1 MSSEKV
7 SDPLSPA
14 GVCPFHG
21 ERGSDQ
27 VKRSFPFP
35 RTDPFAPPPEY
46 VELRAKCPVAPVS
59 IWDGSTAWLLTRYDD
74 VRQVLSDTRFSSDPF
89 KAGYPHQN
97 AGIGV
102 TRQKYRALVSL
113 DPPEHAP
120 QRRLLTGEF
129 TAKRMEPLRP
139 KITKIAEGL
148 IDGML
153 AKGGGV
159 DLVEEYALPIPT
171 QVICELLGVPY
182 EDRAYFHDRMRLITL
197 NSTPVDVSLKAVTEL
212 CDGFLGD
219 LIHRKNAD
227 PQDDLLSRLAVNYM
241 RTNVLAHHDV
251 VSISRSLLSA
261 GHETAA
267 SIIGLGT
274 LLFLQHPEQI
284 EALRQEPKLITAAVE
299 EVLRFVGITQS
310 GRRRIATADVEVNG
324 QLIRAGEGVIALD
337 DSAGRD
343 ESAFKDAHRFDI
355 RRSDSRHH
363 IAFGYGVHQCLG
375 QALARI
381 ELEIAFLTLFTR
393 IPKLRMAV
401 PLEQIRFKSDVFI
414 YGAHHVP
421 VTW

>member
-7 SDPLSPA
+7 SDPVSPA
-14 GVCPFHG
+14 GVCPFQG
-21 ERGSDQ
+21 EQGSDQ

-59 IWDGSTAWLLTRYDD
+59 LWDGSTAWLLTRYED

-89 KAGYPHQN
+89 KLGYPHQN
-97 AGIGV
+97 AGLGL
-102 TRQKYRALVSL
+102 TRKKYRAMVSL
-113 DPPEHAP
+113 DPPEHGP

-129 TAKRMEPLRP
+129 TLKRMEPLRT

-153 AKGGGV
+153 AKGAPV

-171 QVICELLGVPY
+171 LVICELLGVPY
-182 EDRAYFHDRMRLITL
+182 EDRAYFHERMQLITL
-197 NSTPVDVSLKAVTEL
+197 NSTPAEVSLQAATEL

-219 LIHRKNAD
+219 LIQRKNAD
-227 PQDDLLSRLAVNYM
+227 PEDDLLSRLIVNHM
-241 RTNVLAHHDV
+241 RTGTLTHQDV

-274 LLFLQHPEQI
+274 LVFLQHPEQI
-284 EALRQEPKLITAAVE
+284 EALRQEPELITAAVE
-299 EVLRFVGITQS
+299 EVLRFVGVTHS

-324 QLIRAGEGVIALD
+324 KLIRAGEGVIALD

-355 RRSDSRHH
+355 RRPDSRHH
-363 IAFGYGVHQCLG
+363 MAFGYGIHQCLG

-381 ELEIAFLTLFTR
+381 ELQIAFLTLFTR
-393 IPKLRMAV
+393 IPTLRMDV
-401 PLEQIRFKSDVFI
+401 PVEQIRFKSDMFI
-414 YGAHHVP
+414 YGAHYVP
-421 VTW
+421 VAW